1 MLLTKLVQGLGALS
15 LAHLAFAA
23 EDPLDRRTNDDSYD
37 PLCWGCPKSTV
48 TKTASATATATVTVT
63 KTASPI
69 VRTVTT
75 TCTET
80 ETKTRT

>member
-1 MLLTKLVQGLGALS
+1 MLLTKLAQGLGALS
-15 LAHLAFAA
+15 LVHLAFAA
-23 EDPLDRRTNDDSYD
+23 EDPLDRRTNDDGFD

-48 TKTASATATATVTVT
+48 TKTASATATVTVT

>member
-23 EDPLDRRTNDDSYD
+23 EDPLDRRTNDDSFD
-37 PLCWGCPKSTV
+37 PLCWACPKSTV
-48 TKTASATATATVTVT
+48 TRTASATATVTVT
-63 KTASPI
+63 KTAS

-80 ETKTRT
+80 ETRTRT

>member
-23 EDPLDRRTNDDSYD
+23 EDPLDRRTNDDSFD

-48 TKTASATATATVTVT
+48 TKTASATATATVVDTETATATVVDTETATATVT
-63 KTASPI
+63 
-69 VRTVTT
+69 
-75 TCTET
+75 E
-80 ETKTRT
+80 E

>member
-23 EDPLDRRTNDDSYD
+23 EDPLNRRTNDGGFD
-37 PLCWGCPKSTV
+37 PLCWSCPKSTV
-48 TKTASATATATVTVT
+48 TKTASATATVTVT
-63 KTASPI
+63 KTASAI

-80 ETKTRT
+80 ETRTRT

>member
-23 EDPLDRRTNDDSYD
+23 EDPLERRTNDDGFD

-48 TKTASATATATVTVT
+48 TKTASATATVTVT
-63 KTASPI
+63 KTASATVI
-69 VRTVTT
+69 RTVTT